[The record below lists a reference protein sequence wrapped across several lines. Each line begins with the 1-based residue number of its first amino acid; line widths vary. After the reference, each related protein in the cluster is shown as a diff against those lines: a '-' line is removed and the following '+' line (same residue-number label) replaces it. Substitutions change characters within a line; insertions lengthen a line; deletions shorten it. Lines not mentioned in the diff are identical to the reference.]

1 VKYLLLSLVSLVSL
15 VFASCAKDLE
25 DAAIYQ
31 EPTPDLPPA
40 PREAPKASVA
50 VDKPANRLAKP
61 NKPADG
67 LRLPQDMLTLPQDDQ
82 LRSPSTGSK
91 DGKATVIV
99 RPPEE

>member
-1 VKYLLLSLVSLVSL
+1 MKYLLLSLVAL

-31 EPTPDLPPA
+31 EPAPDLPPA
-40 PREAPKASVA
+40 PREAPKKPVA
-50 VDKPANRLAKP
+50 IDKPSNHLAKP
-61 NKPADG
+61 TKPADG
-67 LRLPQDMLTLPQDDQ
+67 LRLPDMLTLPQDDQ
-82 LRSPSTGSK
+82 LRSASSAPK